1 MQERIPQ
8 HGNGFT
14 HYATMLADEGSYD
27 EAEATIG
34 RGLARLP
41 GDRGLLVARATLA
54 RKRGDLREAIRGW
67 ETVIKHH
74 PGG

>member
-1 MQERIPQ
+1 MQERIRQ

-34 RGLARLP
+34 
-41 GDRGLLVARATLA
+41 RGLLVARATLA